1 MTPTIDTRKL
11 TRWYDFQAPL
21 YRLWRNRYDTPLV
34 ERAVSMVR
42 EFGHARRI
50 LDAGCGTGLFSIAL
64 AGASP
69 ASQVVGVDLSGGML
83 EVATNQARDRALA
96 NARFS
101 RADVTELPFDP
112 DSFDVVVAAGLL
124 PNVNDLQTVVRELA
138 RVVRAGGRLLVIEFD
153 RQSMGLAL
161 RSFFRVMILGY
172 LTVSFVFR
180 RFRFAERWSL
190 RSSTI
195 DRLDFEC
202 AASRAGLHILS
213 TDTLEG
219 HLIFELEKGP
229 SP

>member
-11 TRWYDFQAPL
+11 TRWYDFQAPF
-21 YRLWRNRYDTPLV
+21 YRLWRNRYDAPLV
-34 ERAVSMVR
+34 ERIVSIVR
-42 EFGHARRI
+42 GFGEAQRI

-69 ASQVVGVDLSGGML
+69 ASQVVGVDLSSGML
-83 EVATNQARDRALA
+83 EVATAQARDRALG
-96 NARFS
+96 NTRFS
-101 RADVTELPFDP
+101 RADVTALPFDLE
-112 DSFDVVVAAGLL
+112 SFDVVVAAGLL
-124 PNVNDLQTVVRELA
+124 PNVNDLQGVVRELA

-161 RSFFRVMILGY
+161 RIFFRAMIFGY

-195 DRLDFEC
+195 DRNEFES
-202 AASRAGLHILS
+202 AAARAGLHLLS

-219 HLIFELEKGP
+219 HLIFELGKGTP
-229 SP
+229 P